1 MFASVARGDQVFL
14 DLNVPRAGVVLNVVP
29 ASVLISA
36 NALDRNLALSVR
48 VIVWPRAMVA

>member
-1 MFASVARGDQVFL
+1 MFL

-36 NALDRNLALSVR
+36 NALDRNLTLSVR